1 MRFTKTRKRATAAVL
16 AAVAMG
22 VIGVGSATSAQA
34 AEGTWTVRSGGC
46 VALEQIELQGGHDH
60 MAIDPIADPSGCE
73 FGIFNST
80 SGTLLVAGPAP
91 VTHETTVYAGLG
103 TNLTGCLI
111 ADLTG
116 TRVCDP
122 LN

>member
-46 VALEQIELQGGHDH
+46 VALEKIELQGGHDH

-73 FGIFNST
+73 FGIWDRNANQWTYGPTT
-80 SGTLLVAGPAP
+80 SGSESPWYYDGPNMSLEA
-91 VTHETTVYAGLG
+91 
-103 TNLTGCLI
+103 CLWGPRSAESCGPI
-111 ADLTG
+111 
-116 TRVCDP
+116 
-122 LN
+122 N